1 MSNTGRTTHTP
12 GPWQTYGTLI
22 YAPGDHAAV
31 ICEVSEPRATGMVS
45 HTRVR
50 LGSND
55 EDEAFANA
63 HLISAA
69 PELLESVTD
78 LLRLHI
84 RDCQLL
90 ENCDTCIVTQTA
102 KAAIAK
108 AQGKL
113 PRDRP
118 KR

>member
-22 YAPGDHAAV
+22 YAPG
-31 ICEVSEPRATGMVS
+31 VSEPRATGMVS